1 MKKLLVLL
9 LALLMLAGC
18 TNGGGNNGG
27 NQEEGRKEV
36 DTYSMI
42 ENFDITTLDYVY
54 NNKSSNGDYLSNFI
68 EGLLTQDPHG
78 TLVAGM
84 AKEWSH
90 NEDASE
96 WTFIIRDDA
105 TWSTASGEVYAN
117 VTAEDFVTGLK
128 HAADSKSETIGLVQG
143 LIVGLDE
150 YYNGTGSW
158 EDVGVKADGNK
169 LTYTLTGPCGYFDG
183 MTTYSI
189 LWPINA
195 EFLESKGSDF
205 GSVSADSILY
215 NGCYLLTS
223 LVAAQEVK
231 FDANPNYYDKDN
243 VHVQH
248 VVVTYTNGEDPTQ
261 NFKMFVNGEV
271 SATNINGAYPEVV
284 EEANEK
290 FADNQYKSDTTATS
304 YWGSFNFDRV
314 LYNLHN
320 DPSVST
326 TAKETDAQRADAKAA
341 ILNKNFR
348 LAIFSAYSTKATQAI
363 TKGDERALD
372 AARNTLVPY
381 TFATTTDG
389 KSYGSLV
396 TAYLEELEP
405 EFKGINL
412 NDGQDAWYNPERA
425 QKFAAAAKEE
435 LGDSVSSWPVILDYP
450 VYAASENNKNAA
462 LAMEKAIE
470 DAIGDYV
477 DVNLVML
484 EGDSGVYY
492 SAFYSISYGNQN
504 SIDFA
509 FSAGW
514 GPDYGDPLTYI
525 HCFDADEGDMLAY
538 SGLDLASYEGKTAE
552 NEEAIVATGLREI
565 KEDIDAAQTLSGD
578 ERIDAFAKIE
588 AKLLAYGILRPFS
601 TSGANLVVSCV
612 KPYSAGYG
620 LYGQASYNAV
630 PYFKY
635 MVVYNEPI
643 TAAEHD
649 EAKAAWLAGE

>member
-18 TNGGGNNGG
+18 TNGGNGG
-27 NQEEGRKEV
+27 NEEGGRKEV

-42 ENFDITTLDYVY
+42 AGFDITSLDYVF
-54 NNKSSNGDYLSNFI
+54 NNKASNGEFLSNFI

-128 HAADSKSETIGLVQG
+128 HAADVKSETIGLVQG
-143 LIVGLDE
+143 LIVGLDD
-150 YYNGTGSW
+150 YYTGTGAW
-158 EDVGVKADGNK
+158 EDVGIKAEGNK
-169 LTYTLTGPCGYFDG
+169 LTYTLTQPCGYFDG

-195 EFLESKGSDF
+195 EFLASKGADF
-205 GSVSADSILY
+205 GSVSADAILY

-223 LVAAQEVK
+223 YVAAQEVR
-231 FDANPNYYDKDN
+231 FDANPNYYDKGN
-243 VHVQH
+243 VNVQH
-248 VVVTYTNGEDPTQ
+248 VVVTYTNGEDPAQ

-271 SATNINGAYPEVV
+271 TQTNINSSLPDVV
-284 EEANEK
+284 AEADEK
-290 FADNQYKSDTTATS
+290 YADNQYTSDTTAVT

-314 LYNLHN
+314 LYALYN

-326 TAKETDAQRADAKAA
+326 SNKTDAQKADTKAA

-348 LAIFSAYSTKATQAI
+348 LAVFAAYSTKATQAI
-363 TKGDERALD
+363 TMGDERALD

-381 TFATTTDG
+381 TFATTSDG
-389 KSYGSLV
+389 RSYGSLV
-396 TAYLEELEP
+396 TAYLEEMEP
-405 EFKGINL
+405 EFAGIDL
-412 NDGQDAWYNPERA
+412 TDGHDAWYNPERA

-435 LGDSVSSWPVILDYP
+435 LGDTVSSWPIVLDYP

-462 LAMEKAIE
+462 LAMEKSIE

-484 EGDSGVYY
+484 EGDSSVYR
-492 SAFYSISYGNQN
+492 SAFYSFTYGHQN

-525 HCFDADEGDMLAY
+525 HCYDADEGDMLAY
-538 SGLDLASYEGKTAE
+538 HGLDLASYEEKTEE
-552 NEEAIVATGLREI
+552 NEAAIVAIGLREV
-565 KEDIDAAQTLSGD
+565 KEDIDASKTLSGD
-578 ERIDAFAKIE
+578 ERIEAFAKIE
-588 AKLLAYGILRPFS
+588 AKLLAYGIMRPFS
-601 TSGANLVVSCV
+601 TSGANLQVSCV
-612 KPYSAGYG
+612 KPYSGAYG
-620 LYGQASYNAV
+620 LYGQAAYTSV
-630 PYFKY
+630 PYCKY

-643 TAAEHD
+643 TAAEHE
-649 EAKAAWLAGE
+649 EAKAAWLAGN